1 MMMKIAVTVGINL
14 RRDEQ
19 RHDPF
24 PQMQTFVMCPSEP
37 NANILIKATGYSR
50 GTSYVTEIVQL
61 ENEIAVLKMR
71 LQSYN
76 KYIQKALLPET
87 LILINYTSN
96 LTIAL
101 RYMPTIQ

>member
-1 MMMKIAVTVGINL
+1 MSL
-14 RRDEQ
+14 
-19 RHDPF
+19 
-24 PQMQTFVMCPSEP
+24 SEP

-50 GTSYVTEIVQL
+50 GTPYVTEIVQL

-71 LQSYN
+71 SQSYN

-101 RYMPTIQ
+101 HYMPTIQ